1 MSPRRPS
8 GTVLLRGGA
17 MAVVAIAAVAVAVR
31 ASPQAAPP
39 SGVNTQKASWQLP
52 RLGSPGELSLASL
65 RGHPVVV
72 DFFASWCYACQGEL
86 PGMAT
91 VSARLKGEVTF
102 VGVNSQE
109 TGDGLAMARRYG
121 IDWWPLASDR
131 GGSQDSGLR
140 DDLGAAVMPVT
151 AFYSAAGKL
160 LEVVPGAISQ
170 ADVTTRI
177 HDLFGV
183 ASQAP

>member
-1 MSPRRPS
+1 VSLRRLS
-8 GTVLLRGGA
+8 GTLLLRGA
-17 MAVVAIAAVAVAVR
+17 AVAVVAIAAVAVAVR
-31 ASPQAAPP
+31 ASPQAAPSP
-39 SGVNTQKASWQLP
+39 SINTHKESWQLP

-86 PGMAT
+86 PEMAT
-91 VSARLKGEVTF
+91 VSAQLRGKVTF

-121 IDWWPLASDR
+121 IGWWPLAADR

-151 AFYSAAGKL
+151 AFYSASGKL

-170 ADVTTRI
+170 ADLRTRL
-177 HDLFGV
+177 HDLYGV
-183 ASQAP
+183 AA